1 MAFMAPVGAFLSSAS
16 GAIAAASA
24 AVGALG
30 AIQQGR
36 QASAAAQSAANQAE
50 YQGKIANIRQNQI
63 NTNAGLQEDEQRRKA
78 RAVIGQQLAS
88 SAEAGAGLNSDL
100 LRESIYGMEADSNAI
115 RYDAALKSSGLSDE
129 AALQKSNA
137 DIYRSRA
144 KEARGASYLNA
155 ASSLLQAGTSYYG
168 GKPLNPGAV

>member
-1 MAFMAPVGAFLSSAS
+1 MS
-16 GAIAAASA
+16 GFSTAVMVASA
-24 AVGALG
+24 VVGAVGA
-30 AIQQGR
+30 IKQG
-36 QASAAAQSAANQAE
+36 QAQSAAAQSAANQAE
-50 YQGKIANIRQNQI
+50 YQGKVAAIRQNQV

-144 KEARGASYLNA
+144 KEAAGAGYLNA
-155 ASSLLQAGTSYYG
+155 ASSLLQAGASYYG
-168 GKPLNPGAV
+168 GKPLNPGAIK